1 MPVSVRYSTA
11 AELVFG
17 VAATYLALAALRR
30 LLLTHERGS
39 GAEWHDGSR
48 EPSVSVRH
56 DVSREPRVSL
66 RKLKRQPSERHH
78 ENSDSDMDDEP
89 ESPSQTAYR
98 PVPKST
104 CATVLLFGADGN
116 LASTRVLPT
125 LHLLWQR
132 ELLPPDLLIVG
143 FARPVGGGGTIAD
156 TTAFREYVGRC
167 CGGSPAAF
175 LQRCHYA
182 TGQFDD
188 RAAVGRCLQQVAGLE
203 AERAAGRAGGTA
215 AEGCVRMYYAA
226 VPAFI
231 YAPLTRA
238 LCENGVGAADGAL
251 KERFVFEKPFG
262 HDTAS
267 CEALVADLARLPGRD
282 VFWMDHYL
290 GKELVM
296 NLLILRFVRE
306 SGKSLLVTPLALTPP
321 ASIGKH
327 LLWLAVEPARCQGGA
342 GHLQGGARHRGARR
356 LLRPVR
362 HHSRR
367 DAEPPAA
374 DDGSRRDGAA
384 SHPLRRAHPHRDAQ
398 GAANPQP

>member
-1 MPVSVRYSTA
+1 MPVSVRYSSA
-11 AELVFG
+11 AELICG
-17 VAATYLALAALRR
+17 VAAAYLALAALRR
-30 LLLTHERGS
+30 LLSTHERGS

-56 DVSREPRVSL
+56 DVSREPGVGL

-78 ENSDSDMDDEP
+78 DNSDSDMDDEP

-143 FARPVGGGGTIAD
+143 FARPVGGGGTIVD
-156 TTAFREYVGRC
+156 TAAFREYVGRC

-203 AERAAGRAGGTA
+203 AERAAGRAGGPA
-215 AEGCVRMYYAA
+215 AEGRVRMDYAA

-306 SGKSLLVTPLALTPP
+306 SGKSLLVTPLP
-321 ASIGKH
+321 
-327 LLWLAVEPARCQGGA
+327 
-342 GHLQGGARHRGARR
+342 
-356 LLRPVR
+356 
-362 HHSRR
+362 SR
-367 DAEPPAA
+367 
-374 DDGSRRDGAA
+374 
-384 SHPLRRAHPHRDAQ
+384 PLRA
-398 GAANPQP
+398 